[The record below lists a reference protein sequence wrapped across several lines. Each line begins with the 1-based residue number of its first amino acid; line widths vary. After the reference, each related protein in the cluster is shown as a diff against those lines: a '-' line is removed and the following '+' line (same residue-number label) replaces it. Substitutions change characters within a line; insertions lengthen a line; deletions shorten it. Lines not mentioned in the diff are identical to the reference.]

1 MDTGDPRVDRLRSI
15 LAARSDGYVRQFDAE
30 LAAFGPLEDA
40 DLAAS
45 LAVLFDDQEPY
56 DELMFSLIHFIEQLP
71 SEAYITALLAA
82 APSLATSAP
91 YWATVLLIRI
101 LNSEEARLDLVR
113 QLRLAPSS
121 ARSAIKSLTE
131 ALTQEDPR
139 FLAKA
144 TVVLLAASEG
154 PQV

>member
-1 MDTGDPRVDRLRSI
+1 MPYDPRIDRLRAI
-15 LAARSDGYVRQFDAE
+15 LAARSDGYVFQFDDE
-30 LAAFGPLEDA
+30 LAAFGPLDA

-45 LAVLFDDQEPY
+45 LALLFDDNEPH

-71 SEAYITALLAA
+71 SAAYITALLAA
-82 APSLATSAP
+82 APTLATSAP
-91 YWATVLLIRI
+91 YWTTVVLIRI
-101 LNSEEARLDLVR
+101 LNSEETRLDLVR
-113 QLRLAPSS
+113 QLRLAPSA
-121 ARSAIKSLTE
+121 ARSAIKALTE

-144 TVVLLAASEG
+144 TVVLLAASKG

>member
-1 MDTGDPRVDRLRSI
+1 MPDDPRIDRLRAI
-15 LAARSDGYVRQFDAE
+15 LAARSDGYVFHFDDE
-30 LAAFGPLEDA
+30 LAAFGPLDA

-45 LAVLFDDQEPY
+45 LALLFDDNEPH

-71 SEAYITALLAA
+71 SAAYITALLAA
-82 APSLATSAP
+82 APTLATSAP
-91 YWATVLLIRI
+91 YWTTVVLIRI
-101 LNSEEARLDLVR
+101 LNSEETRLDLVR
-113 QLRLAPSS
+113 QLRLAPSA
-121 ARSAIKSLTE
+121 ARSAIKALTE

-144 TVVLLAASEG
+144 TVVLLAASKG